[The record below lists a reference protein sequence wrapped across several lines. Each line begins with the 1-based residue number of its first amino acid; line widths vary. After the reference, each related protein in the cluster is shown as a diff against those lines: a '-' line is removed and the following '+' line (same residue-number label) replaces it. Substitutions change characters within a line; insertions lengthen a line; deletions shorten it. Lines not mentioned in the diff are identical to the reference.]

1 MSNPHLMPTNP
12 KLLTVADVTV
22 ELHRK
27 RIKHVHLRILPPDG
41 RVRVS
46 APYAV
51 CEAAICELVLARRE
65 WIRTK
70 QALVRAKAQQPQ
82 PAPLES
88 HHREQL
94 RLLIPP
100 LIATWAPRLGVQVAE
115 WGIRAMKT
123 RWGSC
128 NVRARRIWLNLELIR
143 HRPECLEYV
152 VVHEL
157 AHLLE
162 KGHNARFYAVLDDH
176 LPRWRELRAVLNGKP
191 GATPRE
197 AD

>member
-1 MSNPHLMPTNP
+1 MSNPHHMATNP
-12 KLLTVADVTV
+12 KFLAIADLTV
-22 ELHRK
+22 ELIRK

-51 CEAAICELVLARRE
+51 SEAAIRELIIARRE
-65 WIRTK
+65 WIRSK
-70 QALVRAKAQQPQ
+70 QGLVRAKAQQPQ
-82 PAPLES
+82 PAPLQP

-100 LIATWAPRLGVQVAE
+100 LIAKWAPRLGVQVAE

-162 KGHNARFYAVLDDH
+162 KGHNARFYAVLDAH
-176 LPRWRELRAVLNGKP
+176 LPRWREHRAELNGKP
-191 GATPRE
+191 GAIPRE